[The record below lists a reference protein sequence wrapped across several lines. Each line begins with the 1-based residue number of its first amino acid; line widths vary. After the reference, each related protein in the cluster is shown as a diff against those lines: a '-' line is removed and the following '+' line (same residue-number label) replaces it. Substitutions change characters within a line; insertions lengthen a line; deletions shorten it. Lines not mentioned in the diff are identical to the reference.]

1 MAHCRRCSAMG
12 ARDGANHC
20 ELCLQ
25 GGLSLTAA
33 WAVQNSCLIHGR
45 EVTTATLAQMGAC
58 KKQANQCKPFLQGGA
73 DHKHDVRSH
82 AQSDQPLQLCAL
94 LRLAMECT
102 SAIHVYLDHHRR
114 FVTCT
119 VSFASRHLA
128 IEFKVSGGLALC
140 WVPVFKILPFFS
152 EKQVHFTQ
160 SSVTDIVFRE
170 WIFVLSLCR

>member
-1 MAHCRRCSAMG
+1 MCNPLLQGDGPLQMFSAMG

-33 WAVQNSCLIHGR
+33 WAVRNSCLIHGR

-73 DHKHDVRSH
+73 DNKHNMRLH
-82 AQSDQPLQLCAL
+82 AQSDQPLQLCAF
-94 LRLAMECT
+94 LRLPMECT
-102 SAIHVYLDHHRR
+102 SAIHVCLDHHRR

-119 VSFASRHLA
+119 VCLASRHLG
-128 IEFKVSGGLALC
+128 IEFKFSGGSALC
-140 WVPVFKILPFFS
+140 WVTIFKILPF
-152 EKQVHFTQ
+152 
-160 SSVTDIVFRE
+160 
-170 WIFVLSLCR
+170 VLRATAHISLRVK